1 MLENTAIHN
10 AAGIENLGAWNSP
23 NSLIING
30 DTITFGNPFGILNGA
45 IAFPVNG
52 LPVTNP
58 TVDLRLVINRYGNV
72 IFTSTDT
79 SYTDIGT
86 VPFSSDEARISLRA
100 GPQIITDALTPT
112 IINRLKVK
120 NYKAIKL
127 SDEKQVVWNGAKVLW
142 IYDTKS
148 SYVDTIRIKDIR
160 FKLCCPKND
169 FNYNH
174 FDHNDNAGEGFGILI
189 GDSHHSLIEVC

>member
-1 MLENTAIHN
+1 M
-10 AAGIENLGAWNSP
+10 
-23 NSLIING
+23 IING
-30 DTITFGNPFGILNGA
+30 DTITFGNPYGILNGA
-45 IAFPVNG
+45 IACPANG
-52 LPVTNP
+52 LPVTKP

-72 IFTSTDT
+72 IFTATDT
-79 SYTDIGT
+79 SYTDICT
-86 VPFSSDEARISLRA
+86 VPFSSDEARILLRA
-100 GPQIITDALTPT
+100 GPQIITNDLTLT
-112 IINRLKVK
+112 IINGLKVK
-120 NYKAIKL
+120 NYKAIRL

-148 SYVDTIRIKDIR
+148 SYIDTIRIKDIR

-174 FDHNDNAGEGFGILI
+174 FNHNDNKGEGFGILI